1 MEVISITTGS
11 WFPRTKL
18 HLKEYYSYLKDG
30 RVQIDLK
37 VEKLKELRKQMQ
49 PRNVQYVGGRFDRVS
64 AEFDEAI
71 SLYHEDGL
79 LTLTVNVKDFK
90 EDLNGLREFFGKL
103 MTPSLSMLYSLG
115 APVISYK
122 VPSLMDRPTIIL
134 AKGVED
140 VEARKLCAELDD
152 EVHYIARHPD
162 RTVYFADQHIIVGD
176 ESGGA
181 GTTKYIIDELILS
194 REYEH
199 RLKQY
204 LELHRHLW
212 DRIAEIQKRAS
223 IPSYELPAIRDH
235 LLNYRRDV
243 AIIRARI
250 NQMLAYLNERRKDI
264 DDLGLTEDLRA
275 VEAYRFDKL
284 TSSTFYI
291 TRLWDM
297 LEEYLDSTVQI
308 TGFFYQEN
316 LQKEINIQQFIF
328 LIGSVAAV
336 MGLGTLAGAGFV
348 VLSADGHATYHGL
361 LSSFDPAALVQFGS
375 IAILASMIFF
385 FGIRPTVRFFQRI
398 RPSALVGRFKKG
410 EQKEGITETK
420 EGS

>member
-1 MEVISITTGS
+1 MEVITITTGS

-18 HLKEYYSYLKDG
+18 HLKEYYSFLKDG
-30 RVQIDLK
+30 RVHIDLD

-64 AEFDEAI
+64 AEFDNI
-71 SLYHEDGL
+71 TTLFHEDGL
-79 LTLTVNVKDFK
+79 LTLTVESDDFQ
-90 EDLNGLREFFGKL
+90 EDLKKIREFFEKL
-103 MTPSLSMLYSLG
+103 LTPSLSILYGLG

-122 VPSLMDRPTIIL
+122 VPDLMSRPVIIL

-140 VEARKLCAELDD
+140 VAARKMCVELDD

-162 RTVYFADQHIIVGD
+162 RTVYFADKHIIVGD

-181 GTTKYIIDELILS
+181 GATKYIIDELILS

-204 LELHRHLW
+204 LELHRQLW
-212 DRIAEIQKRAS
+212 GRIADIQQRSS
-223 IPSYELPAIRDH
+223 IPSYELPVIRDR
-235 LLNYRRDV
+235 LLNYKRDM

-250 NQMLAYLNERRKDI
+250 NQMMAYLSERRNEI

-316 LQKEINIQQFIF
+316 LQREINIQQFIF
-328 LIGSVAAV
+328 LVGSVAAV

-361 LSSFDPAALVQFGS
+361 ISSFDPAVLVQFGS
-375 IAILASMIFF
+375 IALLASMVFF
-385 FGIRPTVRFFQRI
+385 FGIRPAIRFFRRI
-398 RPSALVGRFKKG
+398 RPSALVGRVKKDEDREGPGDPG
-410 EQKEGITETK
+410 EGA
-420 EGS
+420 